1 MISNK
6 QILKTLSNIQSNINH
21 KNTIIV
27 LSIILILSLIYMT
40 YTLYSN
46 EQIYI
51 NNVPRTTFTESFSN
65 KNKKNLKVKD
75 KYSSK
80 KLKEKLKKLK
90 MKKKDPFDTD
100 IDFSHYGTTE
110 FKKQLPKSKSSKLLK
125 LKLQNNPEYKNT
137 KPRAIDE
144 DNITSSNDTV
154 TNTKTT
160 KSHKKSHKTKED
172 FNDTFTLLKEIDSE
186 ANPGKYDRFQNILDE
201 VDKIDTNSF
210 SFTSM
215 NDALR
220 AYNDNINNRMK
231 YAKKQSTSNFDG
243 TMAQGSILIDELKK
257 LFSYDSYFN

>member
-1 MISNK
+1 MLSNK
-6 QILKTLSNIQSNINH
+6 IIIKSIKNLKSNIDN
-21 KNTIIV
+21 KTIIIL
-27 LSIILILSLIYMT
+27 LSIILIITLIYMT
-40 YTLYSN
+40 YSL
-46 EQIYI
+46 YI
-51 NNVPRTTFTESFSN
+51 NEEKYISNITRNNITESFSN
-65 KNKKNLKVKD
+65 KNKKVLKVKD

-80 KLKEKLKKLK
+80 KIKEKFKKLKKN
-90 MKKKDPFDTD
+90 KKDPFDTN
-100 IDFSHYGTTE
+100 IDFRHYGTTE

-125 LKLQNNPEYKNT
+125 LKIQNNPEYKNT
-137 KPRAIDE
+137 KSRHIDE
-144 DNITSSNDTV
+144 GINNTSNDT
-154 TNTKTT
+154 KT
-160 KSHKKSHKTKED
+160 KSNNKTKED
-172 FNDTFTLLKEIDSE
+172 FNDTFTLLKEIDSD

-231 YAKKQSTSNFDG
+231 YAKKHSSSNFEG